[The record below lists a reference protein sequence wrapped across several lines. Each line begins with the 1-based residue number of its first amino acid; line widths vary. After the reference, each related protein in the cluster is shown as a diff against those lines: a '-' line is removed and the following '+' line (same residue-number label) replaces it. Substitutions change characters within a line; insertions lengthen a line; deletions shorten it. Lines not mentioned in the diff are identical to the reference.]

1 MKHKL
6 IMLLAVVF
14 TSSMAFA
21 QRGLPPKAK
30 TGTVSYTNYPRHVDF
45 LPNLVKYLKVP
56 RGWEVSVAA
65 SGLGK
70 PRMLYAGPTG
80 QLYIT
85 RRDAGDVIMLTDKD
99 GDHKFED
106 LVTVVSEFKEV
117 HGITIKDGWIYLCN
131 NNELRRYPLNSDGTL
146 GTMEMLI
153 NDLPSGGQH
162 PNRTIAFGPDG
173 MLYISI
179 GTLCNDCKDSDKEAA
194 SILQVNPKTWKR
206 RVYAS
211 GLRNTIGFDFDPH
224 TGEMWGMDN
233 GADNKGNKWPPE
245 ELNNIIDGG
254 NYGYPFAYGFNKV
267 DKTREDPPGD
277 TKKEWIEN
285 ATPSALNFKAHLA
298 PIAFKFFNDST
309 HIPADYNGDAL
320 VAWHGSWNSKKPVGF
335 KVQRV
340 LFENGM
346 PVGTKNFLTGFL
358 APGRKAR
365 FGRPAGIAI
374 TPNGVVYV
382 SDDANGV
389 IYAIYRK
396 QEL

>member
-14 TSSMAFA
+14 TSGIAFA

-45 LPNLVKYLKVP
+45 LPSLVKYLKVP

-70 PRMLYAGPTG
+70 PRMLQTGPSG

-85 RRDAGDVIMLTDKD
+85 RRDAGDVLMLTDKD

-106 LVTVVSEFKEV
+106 LVTVIADFKEV

-131 NNELRRYPLNSDGTL
+131 NTELRRYPLNSDGTL
-146 GTMEMLI
+146 GTMEVLI

-162 PNRTIAFGPDG
+162 PNRTIAFAPDG

-194 SILQVNPKTWKR
+194 SILQVDPKNWTR

-211 GLRNTIGFDFDPH
+211 GLRNTIGFDFDPA

-233 GADNKGNKWPPE
+233 GADTKGNKWPPE

-277 TKKEWIEN
+277 TKKEWVEN
-285 ATPSALNFKAHLA
+285 ATPSVLNFKAHMA

-309 HIPADYNGDAL
+309 NIPADFQRGCARCL
-320 VAWHGSWNSKKPVGF
+320 AW
-335 KVQRV
+335 
-340 LFENGM
+340 LME
-346 PVGTKNFLTGFL
+346 
-358 APGRKAR
+358 
-365 FGRPAGIAI
+365 
-374 TPNGVVYV
+374 
-382 SDDANGV
+382 
-389 IYAIYRK
+389 
-396 QEL
+396 